1 MRHTDRHAS
10 EGGIMVRRLPSQVML
25 FAALFVMCAGS
36 AGTIADRRDVQWRMI
51 GQDPENSRN
60 QPNEHRIRPENA
72 RRLALKWV
80 ATTAGDISATPAGGD
95 GAGYAGG
102 FGGMLW
108 KLDPVTGQGVW
119 ARRVSAHPGPAGEGR
134 RPSPSVAGTTLIA

>member
-80 ATTAGDISATPAGGD
+80 ATTAGAISATPAGVDRAGD
-95 GAGYAGG
+95 G
-102 FGGMLW
+102 
-108 KLDPVTGQGVW
+108 
-119 ARRVSAHPGPAGEGR
+119 RRVRGSVWELGGGP
-134 RPSPSVAGTTLIA
+134 